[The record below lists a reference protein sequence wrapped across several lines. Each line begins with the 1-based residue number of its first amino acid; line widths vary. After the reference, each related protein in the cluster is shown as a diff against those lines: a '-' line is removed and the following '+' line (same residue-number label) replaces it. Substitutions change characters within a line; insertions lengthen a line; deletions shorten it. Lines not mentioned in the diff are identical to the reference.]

1 MHVVSTVQTQ
11 IPVLQGSSYF
21 SPTLS
26 HLLILLRNV
35 PNNALSSYELYIRE
49 TVKTFDVKLTE
60 VHWHLF
66 KLTQITH
73 CKSCRLADFRPRF
86 LRND

>member
-26 HLLILLRNV
+26 HLLRNA
-35 PNNALSSYELYIRE
+35 PNSALSRYLASIGPKSLY
-49 TVKTFDVKLTE
+49 
-60 VHWHLF
+60 
-66 KLTQITH
+66 
-73 CKSCRLADFRPRF
+73 LATPHVFYSSGGGVPLGRSP
-86 LRND
+86 